1 MTGLCHRRS
10 SAIANRNT
18 TEGSGTMEQRSAL
31 VVDNERVIVELIGTL
46 LCEQGYRVEKAL
58 GGMEAL
64 HILKRQTFDIVFLDL
79 IMPRVGGERICRFIR
94 QSPRHRHTKVIIV
107 SAVALEGQRQIRDMA
122 ADACIAK
129 AAFPQLKKNI
139 TAALTLLE
147 TGQPSGGD
155 MILGREGVH
164 PRTVVRELLFA
175 QRHFEAI
182 LSSMHEA
189 VIELDTDCVIT
200 YTNPAAQQI
209 LNKQEWELIGR
220 DFTDGFSGSQ
230 LQDVQKI
237 LSELLR
243 SSAGVSRKITGSM
256 MNREYELCFSSVI
269 RDNALIGITV
279 VATDISEKTMLEN
292 ERLLRERLVGVI
304 EMAGAAAHELNQP
317 LAVISGHAQLLLK
330 NSLHMEENV
339 LRRIRTIL
347 EQVERLGRL
356 TGKFTNIVAYKTKDF
371 GRNIKI
377 VDIEKS
383 SRKQPD
389 TGIQGFWD

>member
-1 MTGLCHRRS
+1 
-10 SAIANRNT
+10 
-18 TEGSGTMEQRSAL
+18 MEQRSAL
-31 VVDNERVIVELIGTL
+31 VVDNERVIVELIGNIL
-46 LCEQGYRVEKAL
+46 YEQGYHVEKAL
-58 GGMEAL
+58 GGLEAL

-94 QSPRHRHTKVIIV
+94 QSSRHRHTKVVIV

-139 TAALTLLE
+139 TAALSLIE
-147 TGQPSGGD
+147 SEQPAGGD

-164 PRTVVRELLFA
+164 ARTVVRELLFA

-182 LSSMHEA
+182 LNSMHEA
-189 VIELDTDCVIT
+189 VIELDTDGVIT
-200 YTNPAAQQI
+200 YANPAAQRI
-209 LNKQEWELIGR
+209 LGKQEWELIGR
-220 DFTDGFSGSQ
+220 QFTDGFSGRP
-230 LQDVQKI
+230 LQDVQNT

-243 SSAGVSRKITGSM
+243 SSTVTSRNVTGSRE
-256 MNREYELCFSSVI
+256 NREYELRFSSVI

-279 VATDISEKTMLEN
+279 VATDITEKAMLEN

-330 NSLHMEENV
+330 NSPHMEETV

-356 TGKFTNIVAYKTKDF
+356 TGKFTNIVTYKTKDF

-383 SRKQPD
+383 SRTQPD
-389 TGIQGFWD
+389 NSIEGLWD